1 VCAVCVVTDV
11 RVCGRVCACVCV
23 CVCVCVSVRLCVCVC
38 VHTVCVCCCVCM
50 CLCVCV
56 FWKTSAPLLMHHL
69 VGPGTE
75 QRKQKNTSVN
85 LATADK
91 EWDITQPTPSAGGQH
106 TLKNN

>member
-1 VCAVCVVTDV
+1 MRLRLPVFSLY
-11 RVCGRVCACVCV
+11 VCV
-23 CVCVCVSVRLCVCVC
+23 CVR
-38 VHTVCVCCCVCM
+38 
-50 CLCVCV
+50 V

-106 TLKNN
+106 TLKNNDQPGTL